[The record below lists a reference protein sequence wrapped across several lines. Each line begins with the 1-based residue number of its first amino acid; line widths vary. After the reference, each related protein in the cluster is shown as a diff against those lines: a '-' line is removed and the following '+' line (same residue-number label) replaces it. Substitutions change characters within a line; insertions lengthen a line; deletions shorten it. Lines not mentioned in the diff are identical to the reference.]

1 MTTVAW
7 DGTTVAAD
15 TQANNSGLRS
25 RTKKLHRLQDGR
37 IYAFSGEIQ
46 DGRAV
51 YDWLNGGEKSPKPA
65 VSSSFVALL
74 ICPNGHAYTI
84 EDKLVLLPVLEG
96 FRAIGS
102 GRNFAMGAMAVGAD
116 AVKAVAAAIQLDV
129 YSGGDIETLTS
140 TIPIESVDPHINCIT
155 PQ

>member
-1 MTTVAW
+1 MTTIAW

-51 YDWLNGGEKSPKPA
+51 YEWLNSGERMPKPS
-65 VSSSFVALL
+65 VSSNFVALM
-74 ICPNGHAYTI
+74 ICPDGHAYTI
-84 EDKLVLLPVLEG
+84 EDKLVLLPVMER

-116 AVKAVAAAIQLDV
+116 AFHAVAAAIQLDV
-129 YSGGDIETLTS
+129 YSGGDIETLS
-140 TIPIESVDPHINCIT
+140 NASPSQGDQAMN
-155 PQ
+155 